1 MWKFIVIF
9 TCKFINKLSKLTHH
23 EGSVIGGHYALKL
36 DKNIL
41 KKIELPKYVI
51 GITGS
56 SGKSSSTELMY
67 NILTKNGYSV
77 VYNKEGSNTINAVT
91 ALVLNNSTLF
101 GKLKKDVLLMEL
113 DESYMKYVFEYIKPT
128 HLMITNITRDQ
139 PPRNSHPEKIYTAIK
154 SAIPDGTH
162 LILNIDDPFVFRLSV
177 NHKGHITTYG
187 MDKNNYSLPTHIN
200 NIDAAYCPIC
210 GSKLKYD
217 YYHYGHIGAYHCPKH
232 DFDRNKPNYE
242 ATNIDVD
249 NKLIEINNKKINLPS
264 DFLYTVYFVTGCFA
278 LSKVIGLK
286 DKQILDVLNSEDIKT
301 KRLMIYDYD
310 NRKWQMLVSKNE
322 NNLSYKQSLDYI
334 LHQKGDKTIIL
345 GFDSSSRRYK
355 ENDVSWIWDI
365 DFEELNDNS
374 IKNII
379 LIGKFCNDMLL
390 RMEYAGIKKEKLILV
405 EDLSNLPEAI
415 KKKTKGNIYS
425 MVCFDKEIEL
435 KRIIKEENND

>member
-9 TCKFINKLSKLTHH
+9 TCKFINKLSKLLHH

-41 KKIELPKYVI
+41 KKIELPRYII

-67 NILTKNGYSV
+67 NLLTKNGYTV

-91 ALVLNNSTLF
+91 SLVLNSSTLF

-139 PPRNSHPEKIYTAIK
+139 PPRNSHPEKIYNAIK
-154 SAIPDGTH
+154 NAIPEGTH
-162 LILNIDDPFVFRLSV
+162 LILNIDDPFVYRLSV
-177 NHKGHITTYG
+177 NYKGNITTYG

-200 NIDAAYCPIC
+200 NIDAAYCPVC

-217 YYHYGHIGAYHCPKH
+217 YYHYGHIGSYHCSKN
-232 DFDRNKPNYE
+232 DFNRNKPNYE
-242 ATNIDVD
+242 ATKINVE
-249 NKLIEINNKKINLPS
+249 NKSIEINNNKVNLPS
-264 DFLYTVYFVTGCFA
+264 DFLYTVYFVTGCYA
-278 LSKVIGLK
+278 LSKVIGLN
-286 DKQILDVLNSEDIKT
+286 DKQILSVLNSDDIKT
-301 KRLMIYDYD
+301 KRLEIYNYD

-334 LHQKGDKTIIL
+334 MHQKGDKTIIL

-355 ENDVSWIWDI
+355 ENDISWIWDI

-390 RMEYAGIKKEKLILV
+390 RMEYAGIKKDKLILV
-405 EDLSNLPEAI
+405 EDLANLPEAI